1 MTKEIESD
9 CIESSILST
18 DIFVLSPLFSRF
30 SCVRSSER
38 QLSSVSTHTHT
49 HRQMFSDK
57 LNNTAMRFPLFVSLH
72 SFVRI
77 HNNLFSLFL
86 FICFPFELVFGCA
99 VWKFSSPF
107 FVNCPVAI
115 AILHQWQC
123 TVHPATENSTTISHV
138 VSCELLRFKN
148 TSIFF
153 FFFFCSFEF
162 SFCSKI
168 VSFIVTFNSKLS
180 FVFDFQES
188 WLCFHTHTHIPRI
201 FGK

>member
-115 AILHQWQC
+115 AILHQWQY

-153 FFFFCSFEF
+153 FFLLFIRIFILQQNCFVHCHIQFEIVVCLWF
-162 SFCSKI
+162 SG
-168 VSFIVTFNSKLS
+168 KLVMFS
-180 FVFDFQES
+180 
-188 WLCFHTHTHIPRI
+188 HTHTHIPRI